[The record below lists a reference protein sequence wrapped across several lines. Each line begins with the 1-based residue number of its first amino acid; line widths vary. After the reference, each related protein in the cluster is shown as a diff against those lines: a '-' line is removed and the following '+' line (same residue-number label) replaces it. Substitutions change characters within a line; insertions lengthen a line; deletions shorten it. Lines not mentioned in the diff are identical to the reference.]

1 VSRRAALAVALVAAV
16 ALPACYEDLD
26 KRTGKLTLQRAM
38 SRAFKRNYAAAYRMQ
53 TGRGNSLII
62 RHADARCRPRAA
74 EPTDEGR
81 AWPWFCR
88 IRYYR
93 RNRAY
98 AELATYG
105 LEVGAKSCFE
115 ARSGN
120 FRPRLD
126 EVVLDR
132 TASNPLVYIR
142 SCP

>member
-1 VSRRAALAVALVAAV
+1 VSRYAALAVALVAAV
-16 ALPACYEDLD
+16 ALPGCYDQLD
-26 KRTGKLTLQRAM
+26 SRTGKLTLQRAM
-38 SRAFKRNYAAAYRMQ
+38 SRAFKRNYAASYRMV
-53 TGRGNSLII
+53 TGRADSLIV

-74 EPTDEGR
+74 EPTEEGR
-81 AWPWFCR
+81 DWPWFCR

-98 AELATYG
+98 AELVTYG
-105 LEVGAKSCFE
+105 VQVGAKSCFE

-120 FRPRLD
+120 FPDRVH
-126 EVVLDR
+126 EAVLDR